1 VFLEIASLLIVGS
14 WIGVGWTLLLI
25 LGGFVLG
32 LALIGRGGREAMGA
46 VNRAARS
53 RQVADHA
60 VGGGFLT
67 VVAGVLFM
75 IPGFVSDLAALALLL
90 PPVRSLVRRRMQAWA
105 ARQSAAVRVV
115 NLSGTPAGMW
125 ADQSAPGP
133 RMDGTVIDGTVV
145 DGAVVD
151 GAVVDGAVVDG
162 AVVDGAVVDGG
173 DADGGVAG
181 PAADG
186 AVVPYTDRPGRQ

>member
-1 VFLEIASLLIVGS
+1 MTVLLFVFLEIASLLIVGS

-53 RQVADHA
+53 RQVADNA
-60 VGGGFLT
+60 VSGGFLT

-115 NLSGTPAGMW
+115 NLSGMPNGMW
-125 ADQSAPGP
+125 ADESAPGP
-133 RMDGTVIDGTVV
+133 RMDGTVVDGT
-145 DGAVVD
+145 
-151 GAVVDGAVVDG
+151 
-162 AVVDGAVVDGG
+162 VVDGAVVDGG

-181 PAADG
+181 PAVDG